1 MTWTPEMAEA
11 AAKYIQT
18 MTSSASRHQL
28 HELSVSQSGVWQ
40 PPVPGAPEPLPPVKD
55 TEEASGLPPSL
66 SIVDQLHRKG
76 MDLDIDAGVGA
87 GTDDDM
93 PLRDALKE
101 AMVRLSLIHI

>member
-1 MTWTPEMAEA
+1 MAEA

-28 HELSVSQSGVWQ
+28 QELSVSQSGVWQ

-55 TEEASGLPPSL
+55 TEEAPGLPTSL

-87 GTDDDM
+87 GTD
-93 PLRDALKE
+93 A
-101 AMVRLSLIHI
+101 